1 MNDYSNKF
9 NKSPLINFGIKVA
22 KIFKNRLIRG

>member
-1 MNDYSNKF
+1 MIKKF
-9 NKSPLINFGIKVA
+9 NIFPLINIGIKVA